1 MKTSIESLQ
10 KEYRAIEGL
19 AQRYASSLCEQIEH
33 VLKENQ
39 IPLGVRIEQRIKA
52 WESIAE
58 KIERKNVEL
67 RQVSDMNDF
76 IGIRLMLLFRR
87 DVEKT
92 CDLICRT
99 FKLLEREDT
108 VERLHEDQ
116 FGYQS
121 FHLIVALPEDW
132 LQIPSLKEFATLKAE
147 IQIRTLAQHIWAAAS
162 HHLQYKREAS
172 VPAPVRRSIHRVSA
186 LLETVDLEF
195 ERVLLDRAEYIT
207 GSDSMPQD
215 SPLDVDL
222 LAYILDANFPVENKD
237 SIENYNELR
246 EDLEHFGIKTA
257 KSLTD
262 LIVEVFDQVMEA
274 EKKQL
279 EEAKNDG
286 YIGTSRRRSE
296 RGVFFTHVGLARQA
310 LAEKF
315 GRDNWMAYASEKH
328 SDSEDNDDFDD
339 EFIADFESK

>member
-1 MKTSIESLQ
+1 MKSSLESLQ

-19 AQRYASSLCEQIEH
+19 AKRYASSLCEQIEH

-52 WESIAE
+52 WESIAD

-67 RQVSDMNDF
+67 KKVSDMNDL

-92 CDLICRT
+92 CDLICNT

-108 VERLHEDQ
+108 IERLHEDQ

-121 FHLIVALPEDW
+121 FHLVIALPEGW

-162 HHLQYKREAS
+162 HHLQYKRETS

-195 ERVLLDRAEYIT
+195 ERVLLDRAEYII
-207 GSDSMPQD
+207 GSNTIPKD
-215 SPLDVDL
+215 SPLNVDL
-222 LAYILDANFPVENKD
+222 LAHILDSMFPAENKD
-237 SIENYNELR
+237 SLEDYHELL
-246 EDLEHFGIKTA
+246 EDLEHFDIKTS
-257 KSLTD
+257 KSLVD
-262 LIVEVFDQVMEA
+262 IINEAFDKIMEA
-274 EKKQL
+274 EKQHL
-279 EEAKNDG
+279 EEAKNEG

-315 GRDNWMAYASEKH
+315 GQDTWRAYSSEKY
-328 SDSEDNDDFDD
+328 SNTEDDDDFDD
-339 EFIADFESK
+339 ECIADF